1 MHERKDIVN
10 QLPLTVNNLIIDY
23 IGSIK
28 EVTDKAMTVAE
39 EVVVEIDAGFL
50 STD

>member
-1 MHERKDIVN
+1 MRNEIVN
-10 QLPLTVNNLIIDY
+10 QLPIALNHKIVDY

-39 EVVVEIDAGFL
+39 EVVVEIDASFL
-50 STD
+50 SSD